1 MNDVYAHT
9 PRENEQEWHRL
20 DDHLLS
26 VAEMAQ
32 SFAAPFHGGRVAYL
46 CGLLHDL
53 GKFHPF
59 FQEYL
64 QKQANGEMCRSI
76 PHAIWGAAFMYQLY
90 WGKIRDPHAWKWFS
104 LPIAGHHAGLHSPDY
119 LSITLK
125 EKLEKQSSHFLE
137 ILKQAEWFLKKF
149 VFPRIQSAEKIP
161 SFSDTER
168 EMWIRLVFSALVD
181 ADYLDTER
189 HFQPELSPLRRPTV
203 SITDLWNMFAAD
215 QEQVTSHADDTA
227 VNRMRREVYEECV
240 RAAAKQQGVYRLTV
254 PTGGGKTRSSLAF
267 ALKHAVEHGLDRVI
281 VAIPYT
287 SIIEQ
292 TADVYRG
299 IFGNDAVLEHH
310 SQIEVDD
317 EKEKED
323 ERLIQHRLS
332 AENWDAPLIVTTT
345 VQLFDSLFSNRP
357 SKVRKLHNLSRSVII
372 LDEVQALPAELL
384 KPTLDAL
391 AMLVRHCQTTVV
403 LSSATQPFF
412 EESRFLDVFSQIE
425 VKEIL
430 PLPIV
435 NRHFQQMQRVDY
447 EIWKSPVSLPQLV
460 RFIREQKQLL
470 VVFNTR
476 KEAKECVELLQEDD
490 GVFHLSTLLCSAHRR
505 RILEEV
511 RERLKKNQPVRLI
524 STQVVE
530 AGVDLDFPIVMR
542 QMGPLDRIV
551 QAAGRCNREGKMDK
565 GKVIIFETE
574 DMPSPRG
581 SYRTAMETARF
592 LLAQRHP
599 NDLHNPNIFREYF
612 RRLFASVDVDSKNI
626 QKDREMLDYPLVAE
640 KYRLIDQDTVSVIV
654 PYEEASEY
662 LRMWESS
669 PSRYSFRR
677 LQPYMVQLYRFEA
690 EKKEKDGWL
699 REVADNVYEWLGD
712 YDERIGIKEEVYDPF
727 SLIG

>member
-9 PRENEQEWHRL
+9 PRENGQEWHSL
-20 DDHLLS
+20 KDHLLS
-26 VAEMAQ
+26 VAEMAR
-32 SFAAPFHGGRVAYL
+32 SFAVPFNGEKVAYL

-53 GKFHPF
+53 GKFHPH
-59 FQEYL
+59 FQTYL
-64 QKQANGEMCRSI
+64 QKQANGEHARSI

-90 WGKIRDPHAWKWFS
+90 WKKMKHPHAWKWLS
-104 LPIAGHHAGLHSPDY
+104 LPIAGHHAGLYSSAY
-119 LSITLK
+119 LSLTL
-125 EKLEKQSSHFLE
+125 EENLEKQHSHFLE
-137 ILKQAEWFLKKF
+137 ILRQAEPFLKEF
-149 VFPRIQSAEKIP
+149 VFPFIQQGIETL
-161 SFSDTER
+161 SFSETER
-168 EMWIRLVFSALVD
+168 EMWIRFVFSSLVD

-189 HFQPELSPLRRPTV
+189 HFQPELSQIRQPTV
-203 SITDLWNMFAAD
+203 SITDLWDCFVANQQRLTNQAD
-215 QEQVTSHADDTA
+215 GTV
-227 VNRMRREVYEECV
+227 VNRVRREVYEECI
-240 RAAAKQQGVYRLTV
+240 RAAAKPQGMFRLTV
-254 PTGGGKTRSSLAF
+254 PTGGGKTRSGLAF
-267 ALKHAVEHGLDRVI
+267 ALKHAVEHQLDHII

-292 TADVYRG
+292 TVNVYRG

-310 SQIEVDD
+310 SQVEVDD
-317 EKEKED
+317 QKEAADAQTIK
-323 ERLIQHRLS
+323 HRLS

-372 LDEVQALPAELL
+372 LDEIQALPLELL

-391 AMLVRHCQTTVV
+391 ATLVKYYQTTVV

-412 EESRFLDVFSQIE
+412 EESKFLDVFSE
-425 VKEIL
+425 VEVEEIL
-430 PLPIV
+430 PPLLV
-435 NRHFQQMQRVDY
+435 DHHFQQMQRVNYD
-447 EIWKSPVSLPQLV
+447 IWKTPISLQELA

-476 KEAKECVELLQEDD
+476 KEAKECVELLQEDE
-490 GVFHLSTLLCSAHRR
+490 GVFHLSTLLCGAHRR
-505 RILEEV
+505 QILDEV
-511 RERLKKNQPVRLI
+511 RERLRKNHPVRLI

-565 GKVIIFETE
+565 GQVIIFETE
-574 DMPSPRG
+574 EMPSPRG
-581 SYRTAMETARF
+581 PYRTAMETARF
-592 LLAQRHP
+592 LLTQRQP
-599 NDLHNPNIFREYF
+599 DDLHNPNIFREYF
-612 RRLFASVDVDSKNI
+612 RRLFAAVDVDLKNI
-626 QKDREMLDYPLVAE
+626 QKDRETLDYPLVAE

-654 PYEEASEY
+654 PYAESLEY

-677 LQPYMVQLYRFEA
+677 LQPYMIQLYRFEA

-712 YDERIGIKEEVYDPF
+712 YDERIGIKEEVHDPF

>member
-9 PRENEQEWHRL
+9 PRANGQEWHRL
-20 DDHLLS
+20 DEHLVS

-32 SFAAPFHGGRVAYL
+32 SFAAPFQGGRVAYL

-53 GKFHPF
+53 GKFHPL
-59 FQEYL
+59 FQQYL
-64 QKQANGEMCRSI
+64 KKQADGEMGQSV
-76 PHAIWGAAFMYQLY
+76 PHAIWGAALMYQVY
-90 WGKIRDPHAWKWFS
+90 WKKTGNRHAWQWFS
-104 LPIAGHHAGLHSPDY
+104 LPIAGHHVGLHSSHY
-119 LSITLK
+119 LSSTLGQSLK
-125 EKLEKQSSHFLE
+125 EQHLHFRE
-137 ILKQAEWFLKKF
+137 VLKQAESFLKKF
-149 VFPRIQSAEKIP
+149 VFPCMQSVENI
-161 SFSDTER
+161 SSLSETDR
-168 EMWIRLVFSALVD
+168 EMWIRLIFSALVD

-189 HFQPELSPLRRPTV
+189 HFQPELSPLRTPV
-203 SITDLWNMFAAD
+203 ASITDLWNQFTAD
-215 QEQVTSHADDTA
+215 QEQLTSRTDDTA

-240 RAAAKQQGVYRLTV
+240 RSASRPQGVYRLTV

-317 EKEKED
+317 EKEEAD
-323 ERLIQHRLS
+323 ERLIQQRLA

-357 SKVRKLHNLSRSVII
+357 SKVRKLHNLSRSVVI
-372 LDEVQALPAELL
+372 LDEVQTLPTELL

-412 EESRFLDVFSQIE
+412 VESRFLDVFSEIE
-425 VKEIL
+425 VKEML
-430 PLPIV
+430 PLPTV

-565 GKVIIFETE
+565 GNVIIFETE

-581 SYRTAMETARF
+581 SYRTATETARF

-599 NDLHNPNIFREYF
+599 DDLHDPNIFREYF

-712 YDERIGIKEEVYDPF
+712 YDERIGIKEEVYDPL